1 MNCWLHRITGGD
13 NALPLS
19 SALLDKGF
27 LSIGWSDFSSETCLK
42 TIRAGRESFDKLF
55 LDEGWGLPRNRWN
68 LWRFVIEMSQGDL
81 IVVPLP
87 YSFSVYQIAD
97 DTLYTNESID
107 PSLLIDWNGNP
118 VIRQSDG
125 DLYNKDGKAV
135 DLGFYRRVIPVEKNI
150 PRSEYADQDL
160 YSRMKIR
167 QTNAQM
173 NDLLG
178 SVRKAVEDFRGKKPI
193 NLRASILENAA
204 GTVLE
209 KIRTLQNDSKF
220 EDLVQWYLE
229 TIGGK
234 VFTPSKNESPTEAG
248 DADRVALF
256 DKLGIAVM
264 VQVKKHSGQTD
275 SWAIEQINAY
285 KKNHITDEYTS
296 VLWVISTC
304 DSFSQEALQAAQE
317 TGVRLINGLDFASMI
332 LDAGIN
338 GLTL

>member
-1 MNCWLHRITGGD
+1 MDCWLHRITGGE

-19 SALLDKGF
+19 SALLDKGYI
-27 LSIGWSDFSSETCLK
+27 SIGWCDFSSEDYLK
-42 TIRAGRESFDKLF
+42 RIMAGRTSFDQLF

-68 LWRFVIEMSQGDL
+68 LWRFVVGMSQDDL
-81 IVVPLP
+81 VVVPRP
-87 YSFSVYQIAD
+87 YSFSVYRIAD
-97 DTLYTNESID
+97 DTVFTNETLN
-107 PSLLIDWNGNP
+107 PSLLIDWNGDP
-118 VIRQSDG
+118 VTLREDG
-125 DLYNKDGKAV
+125 YLYNKTGNAI
-135 DLGFYRRVIPVEKNI
+135 DLGFYRRVKLVEKDI

-167 QTNAQM
+167 QTNALI

-178 SVRKAVEDFRGKKPI
+178 SVNEAVDNFRNKKPL

-209 KIRTLQNDSKF
+209 KIQALQNDSKF
-220 EDLVQWYLE
+220 EDLVQWYLDS
-229 TIGGK
+229 IGGR
-234 VFTPSKNESPTEAG
+234 VSTPSKNESPTEAG

-256 DKLGIAVM
+256 DKLGVAVM

-275 SWAIEQINAY
+275 AWAIEQINAY
-285 KKNHITDEYTS
+285 KKNHISDDYTT

-304 DSFSQEALQAAQE
+304 DSFSQEARQAAQE

-332 LDAGIN
+332 LDAGID